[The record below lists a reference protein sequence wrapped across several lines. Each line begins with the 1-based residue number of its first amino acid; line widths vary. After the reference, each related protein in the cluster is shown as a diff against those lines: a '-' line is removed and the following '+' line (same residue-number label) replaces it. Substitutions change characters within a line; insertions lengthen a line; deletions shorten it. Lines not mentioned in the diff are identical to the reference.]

1 MASFLFLKYPLVLGK
16 YQAMSAKPVSSIS
29 CDEYATRQWR
39 RSLIG
44 FWTATRGDYPFI
56 CRKTLDRGTTLVLPL
71 TIIFTDEWYA
81 PPDLLDPPPR
91 IPRFNDRSI
100 HSSLPVPPVN
110 FGAWLRFE
118 SQRYSTKRPQEG
130 SHATARPVNPAQG
143 KTNGRIVHRPSVFHP
158 WASVIYNSVAC
169 FSTSVIALRSGRI
182 PANALRPSGG
192 GCLELPSTLPP
203 NLHDMGVPPAYGLP
217 SLLPVRSPPPSKIP
231 LLHATSHA
239 VTTLLLQPTIPV
251 PFRALSI
258 SAQLF
263 GVIRRGVGAFL
274 NLIRGFSH
282 ALPAPDFPVTLL
294 GAAVPFDDFNGNF
307 ASISVAGVQGDVT
320 TYELLH
326 AQSVDPSLS
335 ASSAK
340 PDTLIEGPKG
350 FTLTWDD
357 AHAQL
362 NGNDIAMA
370 YNCQFAT
377 GGASAADCV
386 LNDDTARFT
395 STGVPLQAL
404 ITLTVSGDP
413 PSSTKAPTASSTGHP
428 SAGAGAS
435 AGPAASAG
443 AGASEAPSATSG
455 GPPPAKTSSNAGVRV
470 GLGSPLFTVGF
481 GAVVVL
487 AWMKI

>member
-1 MASFLFLKYPLVLGK
+1 MASFVFLKYPLVLGK
-16 YQAMSAKPVSSIS
+16 YQAISAKPVSSIS

-44 FWTATRGDYPFI
+44 FWTASERSLLEATIPLSVGKHLTR
-56 CRKTLDRGTTLVLPL
+56 
-71 TIIFTDEWYA
+71 
-81 PPDLLDPPPR
+81 
-91 IPRFNDRSI
+91 
-100 HSSLPVPPVN
+100 
-110 FGAWLRFE
+110 FGAWLRSE
-118 SQRYSTKRPQEG
+118 SQGYSTKKPQEDYET
-130 SHATARPVNPAQG
+130 SESRPGETQRLDIPDSNWLPG
-143 KTNGRIVHRPSVFHP
+143 PRGEYSNLKKPDRIVHRPSVFHP
-158 WASVIYNSVAC
+158 WASVIYNSVPC
-169 FSTSVIALRSGRI
+169 FSTSGIALRSGRI

-192 GCLELPSTLPP
+192 GCLELPSTHPP
-203 NLHDMGVPPAYGLP
+203 NLHDMGVPPAYDVA
-217 SLLPVRSPPPSKIP
+217 SLLPVRSPPPSTIP
-231 LLHATSHA
+231 LLHAPSHA
-239 VTTLLLQPTIPV
+239 VTTLLLQPKIPV

-274 NLIRGFSH
+274 NLIRGFLH

-294 GAAVPFDDFNGNF
+294 GAPFPINDVDFNGNF

-320 TYELLH
+320 TYELFH
-326 AQSVDPSLS
+326 TQDVDRY
-335 ASSAK
+335 
-340 PDTLIEGPKG
+340 TLIEGPKG

-362 NGNDIAMA
+362 NGNDIEMA
-370 YNCQFAT
+370 YNCQFVTA
-377 GGASAADCV
+377 GVPAADCV
-386 LNDDTARFT
+386 LNDATARYT
-395 STGVPLQAL
+395 STAVPLQAL

-455 GPPPAKTSSNAGVRV
+455 GPPPAKTSSNAEVTWWRRAVAFPGGTRTYAQFSLPVKV
-470 GLGSPLFTVGF
+470 VHQPIGLSAEFITPF
-481 GAVVVL
+481 GYLNFIA
-487 AWMKI
+487 